1 MLITICGPSGSGKDM
16 IMKYMINN
24 SDHNIKPI
32 VPVTTRPKR
41 HGEQDGIDYHFV
53 SVEEFKKLIDDN
65 KLAYYEE
72 YSQDRFYGVLS
83 RDILKAFCVI
93 DEIYAVI
100 VTPNGL
106 RAIDN
111 ITRYSFGMYLSVYIN
126 TSLGTRVSRYINRI
140 GKDEFDFD
148 DMNEIN
154 ARVNR
159 DFGMFL
165 NIEQECD
172 MIIDN
177 PDVDDVS
184 THMQNI
190 INQIFAS
197 DKVSKYLE
205 K

>member
-16 IMKYMINN
+16 IMKYMIDNP
-24 SDHNIKPI
+24 DYNIKPI

-41 HGEQDGIDYHFV
+41 YGEQDGIDYHFV
-53 SVEEFKKLIDDN
+53 SVDEFKKLIDDN
-65 KLAYYEE
+65 KLVYYEE
-72 YSQDRFYGVLS
+72 YSQDRFYGVLN

-93 DEIYAVI
+93 DEIYVVI

-106 RAIDN
+106 RAINN
-111 ITRYSFGMYLSVYIN
+111 ITRYSSEMYLSLYIN
-126 TSLGTRVSRYINRI
+126 VSLGTRVSRYINRI
-140 GKDEFDFD
+140 GKDEFNFD

-165 NIEQECD
+165 NIKQECD

-177 PDVDDVS
+177 PDVDDTS
-184 THMQNI
+184 THMKSI

-197 DKVSKYLE
+197 DKISKYLE